1 MAYDPL
7 VINFAKTSALILR
20 TYEYSE
26 TSYVVSLLTRDY
38 GKLHA
43 LAKGARRPKGPF
55 GGEIDLFAEGQAV
68 LVMHPETSLHLLTEF
83 SCRRRWLGLRGA
95 LDRAYAA
102 CYAAEIAGAASPEG
116 LPQPE
121 LYELVTTTLDSLES
135 GDAAATV
142 AFFQVHLLML
152 AGFMPDLQSCT
163 VCGKTV
169 SGRQVSYCF
178 ARSGLLCAECS
189 QGGSAKPDGRGVGL
203 GVEDASSAG
212 SGIQKPQAPSPKP
225 FRTSGAAVT
234 LIRSLAREGG
244 AAISRTRV
252 PRPLALET
260 IRFLGYLIASAF
272 EHDPSPLANLLP
284 RLKKNDAR

>member
-1 MAYDPL
+1 MAMAYDPV

-43 LAKGARRPKGPF
+43 LAKGGRRPKGTF

-83 SCRRRWLGLRGA
+83 GCRRRWLGLRST

-116 LPQPE
+116 EPQPE
-121 LYELVTTTLDSLES
+121 LYELVTTTLDSLEA
-135 GDAAATV
+135 GDAAAVV

-152 AGFMPDLQSCT
+152 AGFMPDLQACV
-163 VCGKTV
+163 VCGKAV
-169 SGRQVSYCF
+169 SGRQVNYCF
-178 ARSGLLCAECS
+178 VRSGLICGECMHPESETPTRS
-189 QGGSAKPDGRGVGL
+189 QTPPACRSRAGRT
-203 GVEDASSAG
+203 D
-212 SGIQKPQAPSPKP
+212 SPESIY
-225 FRTSGAAVT
+225 RTSHAAIT

-244 AAISRTRV
+244 AAIRRTRV
-252 PRPLALET
+252 PRPLALEA

-272 EHDPSPLANLLP
+272 EHDPSALANLLP
-284 RLKKNDAR
+284 RLKANDER